1 MEIAKKIIATF
12 AILVFFSSCVSR
24 KEMAYMQNYKNNNF
38 SELNTYE
45 VVIKP
50 DDMLLI
56 EINTEKP
63 NPEITAMYNLTGD
76 QSMQQFAR
84 IANTYLV
91 DNEGFIEMPTL
102 GRVKVGGLK
111 KTELNKLIKTKANE
125 FLKNPIINIRLLNF
139 EVTVGGEVN
148 QPGVFQIESER
159 ITLIEALTLAGDI
172 SIYGKRNNILVVREI
187 NNKPTFNI
195 VDITKRDFMHSD
207 FYYLKQN
214 DAIYVEPRKSKIDST
229 TFGSNITT

>member
-1 MEIAKKIIATF
+1 
-12 AILVFFSSCVSR
+12 
-24 KEMAYMQNYKNNNF
+24 
-38 SELNTYE
+38 
-45 VVIKP
+45 
-50 DDMLLI
+50 
-56 EINTEKP
+56 
-63 NPEITAMYNLTGD
+63 
-76 QSMQQFAR
+76 
-84 IANTYLV
+84 
-91 DNEGFIEMPTL
+91 MPTL